1 MKLVAVAFLGLAIF
15 EQALGEPPI
24 PKLNYEVVPDFFQL
38 PAGENFVEVA
48 GVAVNSKGTSTYF
61 IVVSTR

>member
-1 MKLVAVAFLGLAIF
+1 MKLVAVAFLGVAMF
-15 EQALGEPPI
+15 DQALGEPPI

-48 GVAVNSKGTSTYF
+48 GVARAKV
-61 IVVSTR
+61 